1 MLFEIFSKKGTW
13 DNFGTLNPP
22 GAVGTTQ
29 LVMTAVEGSFST
41 EQDLLLDSCKGG
53 KEIFLHMDL
62 FFSGG

>member
-1 MLFEIFSKKGTW
+1 MFPLSQKILGKVNSFVHRA
-13 DNFGTLNPP
+13 LLPP
-22 GAVGTTQ
+22 Q